1 MSPSGKIPLLFS
13 CLYEPLLFFVPQTC
27 LRFKTV
33 KDRQNFFLM
42 EEVFMLPAIPAIIL
56 ISGVKMLATLG
67 VIIVGSFWAG
77 WGIRSSRD

>member
-1 MSPSGKIPLLFS
+1 
-13 CLYEPLLFFVPQTC
+13 
-27 LRFKTV
+27 
-33 KDRQNFFLM
+33 M